1 MKKKTSV
8 PHRHEITKA
17 GENIFEALGFS
28 GQESAE
34 LLMRAQAL
42 AALARWRRE
51 SGLTQA
57 AAAKILGV
65 TQARVS
71 DIERGKIGMFSL
83 DILVRMAQSAGLK
96 PELRLAA

>member
-1 MKKKTSV
+1 MKKKAAVAQRQGMT
-8 PHRHEITKA
+8 RA
-17 GENIFEALGFS
+17 DENIFEALGFS
-28 GQESAE
+28 GEESAE

-42 AALARWRRE
+42 AALARWRKE
-51 SGLTQA
+51 SRLTQT

-65 TQARVS
+65 TQARIS

-83 DILVRMAQSAGLK
+83 DTLVRMAQLAGLK

>member
-1 MKKKTSV
+1 MKKKAETA
-8 PHRHEITKA
+8 HRHEVTKA
-17 GENIFEALGFS
+17 NENIFEALGFS
-28 GQESAE
+28 GEESVE
-34 LLMRAQAL
+34 LLMRAHAL

-51 SGLTQA
+51 SRLTRA

-83 DILVRMAQSAGLK
+83 DTLVRMTQQS
-96 PELRLAA
+96 RVC

>member
-1 MKKKTSV
+1 MKKKTV
-8 PHRHEITKA
+8 TAHRHEVTRA
-17 GENIFEALGFS
+17 DENIFEALGFS
-28 GQESAE
+28 GEESAE

-42 AALARWRRE
+42 AALARWRKDSR
-51 SGLTQA
+51 LTQT

-65 TQARVS
+65 TQSRIS

-83 DILVRMAQSAGLK
+83 DRLVRMAQLAGLK